1 MKGSTPN
8 LPEIYEDDGYCL
20 LGADTL
26 LTRTRELEDQVHGV
40 RKNNDIEYVHKLRVA
55 SRRTRAA
62 LDLFEPCFGRKLT
75 KKWSKTIRNVTRSSG
90 AARDADV
97 QIAFLKNYAKT
108 NEDKNAARGLDYL
121 IKIHTARRRAMQAS
135 VTKALDDLE
144 ASEILSD
151 ISDSCSALRA
161 GERKESDI
169 RTLATYGKAYDHI
182 STRLNKVL
190 ALEPFVHDEG
200 AAAKHHELRIAI
212 KRLRYTMEI
221 FSPLYKRGL
230 TDQISLMKRF
240 QDLLGEMH
248 DCDVWIQE
256 FNVETESMPADARY
270 GVSKVLTHLSE
281 TRKSRYMN
289 FVSLWNDA
297 ISTGQFD
304 TIRQLTN
311 TAT

>member
-1 MKGSTPN
+1 MKVSNPN

-62 LDLFEPCFGRKLT
+62 LDLFEECFGRKLA
-75 KKWSKTIRNVTRSSG
+75 KKWAKTIRNVTRSSG

-121 IKIHTARRRAMQAS
+121 IKIYTARRRAMQAS
-135 VTKALDDLE
+135 MTKALDDLE
-144 ASEILSD
+144 ASEILGD
-151 ISDSCSALRA
+151 IADSCIALRA
-161 GERKESDI
+161 RERKESDI
-169 RTLATYGKAYDHI
+169 RTLTTYGKAYDHI
-182 STRLNKVL
+182 STRLDEVL

-221 FSPLYKRGL
+221 FSHPLQER
-230 TDQISLMKRF
+230 TNRS
-240 QDLLGEMH
+240 DLP
-248 DCDVWIQE
+248 D
-256 FNVETESMPADARY
+256 ETVSRPARRNA
-270 GVSKVLTHLSE
+270 
-281 TRKSRYMN
+281 
-289 FVSLWNDA
+289 
-297 ISTGQFD
+297 
-304 TIRQLTN
+304 
-311 TAT
+311 

>member
-1 MKGSTPN
+1 MKASNPN
-8 LPEIYEDDGYCL
+8 LPEIYEVGGYCL
-20 LGADTL
+20 LGAETL
-26 LTRTRELEDQVHGV
+26 LTRTRELEDQVDGA

-75 KKWSKTIRNVTRSSG
+75 KKWAKTIRNVTRSSG

-97 QIAFLKNYAKT
+97 QIAFLKNYART

-121 IKIHTARRRAMQAS
+121 IRTHAAHRRAMQAS
-135 VTKALDDLE
+135 MTKALDDLE

-151 ISDSCSALRA
+151 IGDSCGALRA
-161 GERKESDI
+161 RERNESDI

-182 STRLNKVL
+182 STRLNEVL
-190 ALEPFVHDEG
+190 ALEPFVHDES
-200 AAAKHHELRIAI
+200 AAEKHHELRIAF

-230 TDQISLMKRF
+230 IDQISLMKRF

-256 FNVETESMPADARY
+256 
-270 GVSKVLTHLSE
+270 
-281 TRKSRYMN
+281 
-289 FVSLWNDA
+289 
-297 ISTGQFD
+297 
-304 TIRQLTN
+304 
-311 TAT
+311 